1 MAPLASSSWRS
12 PLKSLIGSAV
22 FLVSLFVM
30 RRILVEAGVMTP
42 DLALVFLAC
51 VVGIPLGGIV
61 FLEGAIERESQDL
74 RREIDSLRAEIAAL
88 RESTPPKDV

>member
-1 MAPLASSSWRS
+1 MAPFPSESRRS

-30 RRILVEAGVMTP
+30 RRILVETGMLTP

-61 FLEGAIERESQDL
+61 FLEGALERESQDL
-74 RREIDSLRAEIAAL
+74 RKEIESLRADLAEL
-88 RESTPPKDV
+88 RKPAPPAD

>member
-1 MAPLASSSWRS
+1 M
-12 PLKSLIGSAV
+12 KSLIGSAV
-22 FLVSLFVM
+22 FLVSLFVL
-30 RRILVEAGVMTP
+30 RRILVESGTLTP

-74 RREIDSLRAEIAAL
+74 RREIDSLRAELSELRGLAA
-88 RESTPPKDV
+88 RKDA